1 MHQNELK
8 AIKTNVKKISP
19 TSIIAMEII
28 RKSHCNFVPVKVKS
42 G

>member
-8 AIKTNVKKISP
+8 IIKKNLKKKSP